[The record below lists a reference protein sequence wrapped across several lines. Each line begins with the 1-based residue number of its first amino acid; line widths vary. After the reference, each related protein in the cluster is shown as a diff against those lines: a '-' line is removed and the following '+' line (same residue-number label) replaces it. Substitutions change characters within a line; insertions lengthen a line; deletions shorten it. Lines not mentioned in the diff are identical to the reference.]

1 MFGFI
6 SKKISNKIIFALIIL
21 MAISST
27 SVIYFTTTEVK
38 RDSLNTTKEY
48 LEMLNTAMFQSLRN
62 AMSTGDVATIQKAE
76 KDAATIKGVK
86 NLTVA
91 KSKPLIEMYAPNA
104 KYTEDLNILKSFET
118 KNSQLF
124 ETTDNGNHEIRMI
137 KPMIAEQ
144 DCIMCHANQ
153 QVGDVI
159 GVMDLTFSL
168 QDSDRELVDL
178 VVSISTTSLILSIL
192 TIVLIFFLVKRATN
206 PIESLKSGFT
216 NLIESNDTNIR
227 LSVQSKDEISEVA
240 DLFNSYMD
248 KVNAG
253 LALDAKVIEEAN
265 DVLEKTGNGFFVYN
279 VNSKAANP
287 HVEDLKN
294 KLNTMISGTRATLEK
309 INATLKHYSESKF
322 DAQIDDKGI
331 YGDLGSLTAGI
342 KLVGHNTS
350 EILAMIMNTG
360 DSLNENTQTLSDAAS
375 NLSKSSNKQA
385 ASLEETAAAL
395 EEITS
400 NIKGTN
406 EAASK
411 MKLLSQ
417 ELTASAK
424 NGQDLANQ
432 TANSMED
439 INKQVSS
446 INDAIEII
454 DQIAF
459 QTNILSLNAAVEAAT
474 AGEAGKGFAV
484 VAQEVRNLASRS
496 AEAAKEIK
504 DIVEAASMKAKG
516 GQDISN
522 KMIEGYNEL
531 NQNVT
536 DTIVMIDNVSNAAKE
551 QEAGIRQINDAVT
564 TLDQATQQNAGV
576 AEDISN
582 MSRLIANM
590 SNSLVTAASRASFIQ
605 DAREQVCNVDL
616 VYDAAKVKVNVLE
629 LKDQA
634 YSRLGEKTKWSATP
648 SEVLSTFISN
658 FEATYNIEASNS
670 LEELKTLNSSLARK
684 IQALTDANANN
695 EANNVLNE
703 KAKEIE
709 IESLRIFGTLNTLKK
724 EVCNK

>member
-21 MAISST
+21 MTISST

-48 LEMLNTAMFQSLRN
+48 LAMLNTAMFQSLRN

-91 KSKPLIEMYAPNA
+91 KSKPLIEMYAQGT
-104 KYTEDLNILKSFET
+104 KYTEDPNILESFAS
-118 KNSQLF
+118 KKSQLF
-124 ETTDNGNHEIRMI
+124 ESTDNGSHEIRMI
-137 KPMIAEQ
+137 KPMIAEK

-178 VVSISTTSLILSIL
+178 VLSISTTSLILSAL
-192 TIVLIFFLVKRATN
+192 TIALIFFLVKRATN

-248 KVNAG
+248 KVNEG

-265 DVLEKTGNGFFVYN
+265 DILEKTGNGFFVYN
-279 VNSKAANP
+279 VNSKASNP

-309 INATLKHYSESKF
+309 INATLKQYSESKF
-322 DAQIDDKGI
+322 DAQIDDKNI

-395 EEITS
+395 EQITS

-424 NGQDLANQ
+424 NGQNLANQ
-432 TANSMED
+432 TAHSMED

-446 INDAIEII
+446 INEAIEII

-564 TLDQATQQNAGV
+564 TLDQVTQQNAGV

-582 MSRLIANM
+582 MSSLIANM

-605 DAREQVCNVDL
+605 EAREQVCNVDL

-658 FEATYNIEASNS
+658 FEETYNIKASNS

-695 EANNVLNE
+695 EPNNILNE
-703 KAKEIE
+703 KAKEVE

>member
-21 MAISST
+21 MTISST

-76 KDAATIKGVK
+76 KAAATIKGVK

-91 KSKPLIEMYAPNA
+91 KSKPLIEMYAPGT
-104 KYTEDLNILKSFET
+104 KYTEDPSILKSFDT

-153 QVGDVI
+153 QIGDVI

-178 VVSISTTSLILSIL
+178 VVSISTTSLILSVL

-294 KLNTMISGTRATLEK
+294 KLNTMISGTRTTLEK
-309 INATLKHYSESKF
+309 INATLKQYSESKF

-395 EEITS
+395 EQITS

-406 EAASK
+406 EAAAK
-411 MKLLSQ
+411 MKQLSQ
-417 ELTASAK
+417 QVTASAK
-424 NGQDLANQ
+424 NGEDLANQ
-432 TANSMED
+432 TAHSMED

-446 INDAIEII
+446 INEAIEII

-516 GQDISN
+516 GQEISS

-531 NQNVT
+531 NQNIT
-536 DTIVMIDNVSNAAKE
+536 DTIIMIDNVSNAAKE
-551 QEAGIRQINDAVT
+551 QEGGIRQINDAVT
-564 TLDQATQQNAGV
+564 TLDQVTQQNAGV
-576 AEDISN
+576 AEEISN
-582 MSRLIANM
+582 MSSLIANM

-634 YSRLGEKTKWSATP
+634 YSRLGKKTKWSATP
-648 SEVLSTFISN
+648 SEVLSNFINN
-658 FEATYNIEASNS
+658 FEDTYHIEASNS
-670 LEELKTLNSSLARK
+670 LEELKNLNNSLAKK

-695 EANNVLNE
+695 EPNNILNE
-703 KAKEIE
+703 KAKEVE

-724 EVCNK
+724 EVCDK

>member
-21 MAISST
+21 MTISST

-48 LEMLNTAMFQSLRN
+48 LEMLHTAMFQSLRN
-62 AMSTGDVATIQKAE
+62 AMSTGDIATIQKAE
-76 KDAATIKGVK
+76 KAAATIKGVK

-91 KSKPLIEMYAPNA
+91 KSKPLIEMYAPGT
-104 KYTEDLNILKSFET
+104 KYTEDPSILKSFDT

-153 QVGDVI
+153 QIGDVI

-294 KLNTMISGTRATLEK
+294 KLNTMISGTRTTLEK
-309 INATLKHYSESKF
+309 INATLKQYSESKF

-395 EEITS
+395 EQITS

-406 EAASK
+406 EAAAK
-411 MKLLSQ
+411 MKQLSQ
-417 ELTASAK
+417 QVTASAK
-424 NGQDLANQ
+424 NGEDLANQ
-432 TANSMED
+432 TAHSMED

-446 INDAIEII
+446 INEAIEII

-516 GQDISN
+516 GQEISS

-531 NQNVT
+531 NQNIT
-536 DTIVMIDNVSNAAKE
+536 DTIIMIDNVSNAAKE
-551 QEAGIRQINDAVT
+551 QEGGIRQINDAVT
-564 TLDQATQQNAGV
+564 TLDQVTQQNAGV
-576 AEDISN
+576 AEEISN

-634 YSRLGEKTKWSATP
+634 YSRLGKKTKWSATP
-648 SEVLSTFISN
+648 SEVLSNFINN
-658 FEATYNIEASNS
+658 FEDTYHIEASNS
-670 LEELKTLNSSLARK
+670 LEELKNLNNSLAKK

-695 EANNVLNE
+695 EPNNILNE
-703 KAKEIE
+703 KAKEVE

-724 EVCNK
+724 EVCDK

>member
-104 KYTEDLNILKSFET
+104 KYTEDPNILKSFET

>member
-21 MAISST
+21 MTISST

-76 KDAATIKGVK
+76 KAAATIKGVK

-91 KSKPLIEMYAPNA
+91 KSKPLIEMYAPGT
-104 KYTEDLNILKSFET
+104 KYTEDPSILKSFDT

-124 ETTDNGNHEIRMI
+124 ETIDNGNHEIRMI

-153 QVGDVI
+153 QIGDVI

-294 KLNTMISGTRATLEK
+294 KLNTMISGTRTTLEK
-309 INATLKHYSESKF
+309 INATLKQYSESKF

-395 EEITS
+395 EQITS

-406 EAASK
+406 EAAAK
-411 MKLLSQ
+411 MKQLSQ
-417 ELTASAK
+417 QVTASAK
-424 NGQDLANQ
+424 NGEDLANQ
-432 TANSMED
+432 TAHSMED

-446 INDAIEII
+446 INEAIEII

-516 GQDISN
+516 GQEISS

-531 NQNVT
+531 NQNIT
-536 DTIVMIDNVSNAAKE
+536 DTIIMIDNVSNAAKE
-551 QEAGIRQINDAVT
+551 QEGGIRQINDAVT
-564 TLDQATQQNAGV
+564 TLDQVTQQNAGV
-576 AEDISN
+576 AEEISN
-582 MSRLIANM
+582 MSSLIANM

-634 YSRLGEKTKWSATP
+634 YSRLGKKTKWSATP
-648 SEVLSTFISN
+648 SEVLSNFINN
-658 FEATYNIEASNS
+658 FEDTYHIEASNS
-670 LEELKTLNSSLARK
+670 LEELKNLNNSLAKK

-695 EANNVLNE
+695 EPNNILNE
-703 KAKEIE
+703 KAKEVE

-724 EVCNK
+724 EVCDK

>member
-21 MAISST
+21 MTISST

-104 KYTEDLNILKSFET
+104 KYTEDPNILKSFET

-695 EANNVLNE
+695 EANNILNE
-703 KAKEIE
+703 KAKEVE

>member
-21 MAISST
+21 MTISST

-62 AMSTGDVATIQKAE
+62 AMSTGDIATIQKAE
-76 KDAATIKGVK
+76 KAAATIKGVK

-91 KSKPLIEMYAPNA
+91 KSKPLIEMYAPGT
-104 KYTEDLNILKSFET
+104 KYTEDPSILKSFDT

-153 QVGDVI
+153 QIGDVI

-294 KLNTMISGTRATLEK
+294 KLNTMISGTRTTLEK
-309 INATLKHYSESKF
+309 INATLKQYSESKF

-395 EEITS
+395 EQITS

-406 EAASK
+406 EAAAK
-411 MKLLSQ
+411 MKQLSQ
-417 ELTASAK
+417 QVTASAK
-424 NGQDLANQ
+424 NGEDLANQ
-432 TANSMED
+432 TAHSMED

-446 INDAIEII
+446 INEAIEII

-516 GQDISN
+516 GQEISS

-531 NQNVT
+531 NQNIT
-536 DTIVMIDNVSNAAKE
+536 DTIIMIDNVSNAAKE
-551 QEAGIRQINDAVT
+551 QEGGIRQINDAVT
-564 TLDQATQQNAGV
+564 TLDQVTQQNAGV
-576 AEDISN
+576 AEEISN

-634 YSRLGEKTKWSATP
+634 YSRLGKKTKWSATP
-648 SEVLSTFISN
+648 SEVLSNFINN
-658 FEATYNIEASNS
+658 FEDTYHIEASNS
-670 LEELKTLNSSLARK
+670 LEELKNLNNSLAKK

-695 EANNVLNE
+695 EPNNILNE
-703 KAKEIE
+703 KAKEVE

-724 EVCNK
+724 EVCDK

>member
-21 MAISST
+21 MTISST

-38 RDSLNTTKEY
+38 KDSLNTTKEY
-48 LEMLNTAMFQSLRN
+48 LAMLNTAMFQSLRN
-62 AMSTGDVATIQKAE
+62 AMTTGDVATIQKAE

-91 KSKPLIEMYAPNA
+91 KSKPLIEMYAPGS
-104 KYTEDLNILKSFET
+104 KYTEDPSILKSFET

-153 QVGDVI
+153 QIGDVI

-294 KLNTMISGTRATLEK
+294 KLNTMISGTRDTLEK

-395 EEITS
+395 EQITS

-417 ELTASAK
+417 ELTLSAK

-432 TANSMED
+432 TAHSMED

-446 INDAIEII
+446 INEAIEII

-590 SNSLVTAASRASFIQ
+590 SSSLVTAASRASFIQ

-616 VYDAAKVKVNVLE
+616 VYDTAKVKVNVLE

-634 YSRLGEKTKWSATP
+634 YSRLGKKTKWSATP
-648 SEVLSTFISN
+648 SEVLSNFINN
-658 FEATYNIEASNS
+658 FEDTYNIEASTSLEDLKSLNNS
-670 LEELKTLNSSLARK
+670 LAKK

-695 EANNVLNE
+695 EPNNILNE
-703 KAKEIE
+703 KAKEVE